1 MQQNIE
7 IGRIVAG
14 NNPRRFF
21 DPAEMAELKESVKVK
36 GVLQPILVRPLGDGF
51 QIIAG
56 HRRYKAALEV
66 FGATGQIPA
75 LIKEMNDNE
84 AAEAAL
90 LENVIRADMG
100 PSEEAEAAAK
110 ILATSNGDRDE
121 AAKRL
126 GWNRQT
132 LDKRLGLMNA
142 SDAVRDALTQRKI
155 MLGHAELFAALP
167 KFMQDKTLEGMLSKD
182 KLPSVAELKAKLTQI
197 ACPLKDV
204 IFDMKDCAGCQHNS
218 AQQGA
223 LFGEAIADG
232 NCCNQGCYNAKVLE
246 SLNLKAE
253 GLKDEYPTVKIVQS
267 GENFT
272 LLKLVAEGAMGVG
285 TEQSTACRGCAK
297 FGAAI
302 SNVPGK
308 VGQIYTDLCFD
319 PSCNSKKVAE
329 RIASEK
335 PKVEPKEAKEKTSA
349 APAAKSGDTK
359 PATKTTAAEKSV
371 VTSVQDSTRLKEYR
385 VKMWRAMLRKE
396 VMADSGKNLI
406 TLLACCL
413 TGNARHISS
422 GKMKDGVEKMIGRPV
437 VSSDLALT
445 CGDIE
450 TLNQENLQMLH
461 KGMIA
466 TIANEIEER
475 QLIQLMNY
483 MNVDVA
489 KHWYVNADFLDLLT
503 KSEIEVVAD
512 EIGLKAHMD
521 KAFAKAMGGKKDEII
536 KALLKAEGFTFAG
549 KIPRSMQ
556 YKQETKA

>member
-1 MQQNIE
+1 MQNIV
-7 IGRIVAG
+7 IGRLSEG

-21 DPAEMAELKESVKVK
+21 DPAEMQELQESIKAQ
-36 GVLQPILVRPLGDGF
+36 GVLQPILVRPLGNGY

-56 HRRYKAALEV
+56 HRRFKAALEV
-66 FGATGQIPA
+66 FGAEGEIPA
-75 LIKEMNDNE
+75 LVKDMTDDE
-84 AAEAAL
+84 ADQAAL
-90 LENVIRADMG
+90 LENVIRADMS

-110 ILATSNGDRDE
+110 ILAASNGDRDE

-126 GWNRQT
+126 GWTRQT
-132 LDKRLGLMNA
+132 MDKRLGLMNA
-142 SDAVRDALTQRKI
+142 SDAVRNALTERKI
-155 MLGHAELFAALP
+155 LLGHAELLAAVP
-167 KFMQDKTLEGMLSKD
+167 KAMQEKTLEGMLSKD
-182 KLPSVAELKAKLTQI
+182 KMPSVAELKAKLQQI

-223 LFGEAIADG
+223 LFGEAIAEG
-232 NCCNQGCYNAKVLE
+232 NCLNQSCYNGKVE
-246 SLNLKAE
+246 ASLNQKAE

-272 LLKLVAEGAMGVG
+272 LLKLVADGTLGVG
-285 TEQSTACRGCAK
+285 TEQAAACRGCAK

-329 RIASEK
+329 RIAAEK
-335 PKVEPKEAKEKTSA
+335 PKDEPKAKATTSS
-349 APAAKSGDTK
+349 APAAKAGEAKS
-359 PATKTTAAEKSV
+359 ATKAAPAEKPV
-371 VTSVQDSTRLKEYR
+371 ATSVQESTRLKEYR

-396 VMADSGKNLI
+396 VMDDPGKNLI

-413 TGNARHISS
+413 TGNARHIDSI
-422 GKMKDGVEKMIGRPV
+422 KMKNGMEKMIGRPV
-437 VSSDLALT
+437 VSTDLTLT
-445 CGDIE
+445 CEDVE
-450 TLNQENLQMLH
+450 TLNQDNLQMLH
-461 KGMIA
+461 KGMVA
-466 TIANEIEER
+466 TIMGAIEER
-475 QLIQLMNY
+475 QLIQLMHF
-483 MNVDVA
+483 MKVDVA
-489 KHWYVNADFLDLLT
+489 KHWYVNADYLDLLT

-521 KAFAKAMGGKKDEII
+521 KAFAKAMSGKKEEII
-536 KALLKAEGFTFAG
+536 KELLKAEGFAFAG

-556 YKQETKA
+556 YKETK